1 LNEPNENAKSI
12 LCKRYYHRGAGHEGE
27 ACEWGTLHCP
37 GNHESHDEFLH
48 RASLYN
54 YKYYT
59 SLIAP
64 GYFLPNSPT
73 LFNLPCRVCDETE
86 VHGTLSA
93 CFKFD
98 IPDTMDGILEVHRLS
113 ALVQKWGGG
122 VGFYLG
128 LLRPEG
134 SLISTTHAAACGPVR
149 VIKHLHSLGL
159 NLITQ
164 GGRRPAA
171 QMAILPASHPDIEQ
185 FIHLKDNNP
194 ELLSTFNLSV
204 SITDEDIEERPY
216 LLRAMAE
223 SAWQSG
229 DPGCYFVD
237 RAEANNPTPEFGE
250 LSGTNPCGEAP
261 LLDRE
266 SCNLGSINLV
276 LVPPTLRGAVARLC
290 TEYLDDIQDI
300 NRFPDPSIA
309 EAVQRT
315 RKLGL
320 GVMGWAD
327 HLAQQEIHYD
337 SDEALDEAVKV
348 MGEIQAASHAVSIER
363 GEIHG
368 TVGTTGRRN
377 ATCTSVAPTGS
388 ISLLAGVSS
397 GIEPHFAHEWDR
409 IMADGTVLKESAKS
423 GVFVPQVSHDIPW
436 EAHVEMQ
443 SAFQSVTDMAVSKT
457 INMNESATVEQIEQ
471 AYARMWQKGCTGGT
485 IYRDKS
491 REIQVLNTGG

>member
-1 LNEPNENAKSI
+1 MYNE
-12 LCKRYYHRGAGHEGE
+12 RYYTG
-27 ACEWGTLHCP
+27 
-37 GNHESHDEFLH
+37 
-48 RASLYN
+48 
-54 YKYYT
+54 
-59 SLIAP
+59 LISP

-73 LFNLPCRVCDETE
+73 LFNLPCKVCNETE

-128 LLRPEG
+128 GLRPEG

-171 QMAILPASHPDIEQ
+171 QMGILPASHPDIEQ
-185 FIHLKDNNP
+185 FIHLKDTDP
-194 ELLSTFNLSV
+194 DLLSTFNLSV
-204 SITDEDIEERPY
+204 SMTDEDVLERPW
-216 LLRAMAE
+216 LLRLMAE

-237 RAEANNPTPEFGE
+237 RAEAKNPTPEFGM
-250 LSGTNPCGEAP
+250 LNGTNPCGEVP
-261 LLDRE
+261 LLDKE
-266 SCNLGSINLV
+266 ACNLGSMNIAR
-276 LVPPTLRGAVARLC
+276 VPRSQRGAVASLC
-290 TEYLDDIQDI
+290 TEFLDDVQDI

-309 EAVQRT
+309 VAVART

-327 HLAQQEIHYD
+327 YLVQQELHYD
-337 SDEALDEAVKV
+337 SEEALDEAVKV
-348 MGEIQAASHAVSIER
+348 MSEIQAASHKVSIER
-363 GEIHG
+363 GKEHG
-368 TVGTTGRRN
+368 TVGTTGMRN
-377 ATCTSVAPTGS
+377 ATLTCVAPTGT
-388 ISLLAGVSS
+388 ISLLLGVSS
-397 GIEPHFAHEWDR
+397 GIEPHFAHSWER
-409 IMADGTVLKESAKS
+409 VMGDGTVLVEEPSIK
-423 GVFVPQVSHDIPW
+423 GFIPQVSHDIPW
-436 EAHVEMQ
+436 EAHIEMQ
-443 SAFQSVTDMAVSKT
+443 SAFQSVTDLAVSKT
-457 INMNESATVEQIEQ
+457 INMSESATVEEIEQ

-491 REIQVLNTGG
+491 RKVQVLNA